1 MSTKAALRYA
11 KAILNLASENK
22 AEETVNNDM
31 QLINATIAESDDLKN
46 LLSSPLIKVS
56 DKVKTLDAIFGA
68 KVNNFT
74 IGLVKLLGENKRL
87 DILATVA
94 SQYTIIYDF
103 LKSRE
108 VAQVTTAVPLTK
120 EIEAKVLAK
129 VKELTGK
136 EATIE
141 STVNP
146 DIIGGFILR
155 VGDIQFDASVANSLR
170 DLERSFDD
178 SHYEAKI

>member
-1 MSTKAALRYA
+1 MSTRAALRYA

-22 AEETVNNDM
+22 AEEKVNEDL
-31 QLINATIAESDDLKN
+31 QLISDTIAESQELET
-46 LLSSPLIKVS
+46 LLESPLVKAS
-56 DKVKTLDAIFGA
+56 DKVEALDKIFGA
-68 KVNNFT
+68 KINNFT
-74 IGLVKLLGENKRL
+74 TGLIKLLGENKRL
-87 DILATVA
+87 AILEEVA
-94 SQYTIIYDF
+94 KQYTIIFDF
-103 LKSRE
+103 LKSKE

-136 EATIE
+136 EATVE
-141 STVNP
+141 GTVNP

-155 VGDIQFDASVANSLR
+155 IGDIQFDASVASSLR
-170 DLERSFDD
+170 ELERSFDD

>member
-1 MSTKAALRYA
+1 MSTRAALRYA

-22 AEETVNNDM
+22 SEEAVNNDM
-31 QLINATIAESDDLKN
+31 QLISATVAESEDLQT
-46 LLSSPLIKVS
+46 LLASPLIKVS
-56 DKVKTLDAIFGA
+56 EKISALDAIFGA

-74 IGLVKLLGENKRL
+74 TGLIKLLGENKRL
-87 DILATVA
+87 SILDQVA
-94 SQYTIIYDF
+94 KQYTIIYDF
-103 LKSRE
+103 LKSKQ

-141 STVNP
+141 GTVNP
-146 DIIGGFILR
+146 DIIGGFVLR
-155 VGDIQFDASVANSLR
+155 IGDIQFDASVATSLR
-170 DLERSFDD
+170 ELERSFDD